1 MQKESNPR
9 GNLLRNALFLLIAA
23 LIIAADQVSKVW
35 IKSILAV
42 GQSLPE
48 TGFPRLTHINNT
60 GSAFGLFQGQSFA
73 LAIVAFIGTAFLLVF
88 AFIIYRKFP
97 FLDSK
102 LGRSALGLIL
112 GGTIGNL
119 IDRLRFGYV
128 TDFIDVGFWPI
139 FNIADSAAVIG
150 TILFALSLL
159 PLARAERS

>member
-1 MQKESNPR
+1 MQKESSST
-9 GNLLRNALFLLIAA
+9 GNRLRNTLFLVIVA
-23 LIIAADQVSKVW
+23 LTIVADQLSKVW

-48 TGFPRLTHINNT
+48 TGYPRLTHIKNT
-60 GSAFGLFQGQSFA
+60 GAAFGLFQGQSFA
-73 LAIVAFIGTAFLLVF
+73 LSIVAFIGAAFLLVF
-88 AFIIYRKFP
+88 ALIIYRKFP

-102 LGRSALGLIL
+102 LGKSALGLIL

-128 TDFIDVGFWPI
+128 TDFIDVGFWPT
-139 FNIADSAAVIG
+139 FNIADSAVVIG

-159 PLARAERS
+159 PLAKAERE